1 MNFKGIDKNSAIPHY
16 YQLEQ
21 LLREKIEN
29 SKLKP
34 GDNLPSGLSL
44 GLP

>member
-1 MNFKGIDKNSAIPHY
+1 MHFREINKNSPVPYY